1 MREYLTSDD
10 ICNQMSM
17 ERTLY
22 DGLFLVVEGVTDERL
37 YEKFID
43 PGNVR
48 IVEAHS
54 KDNVRRTVGCMRSAR
69 KDDMVAGI
77 VDPDLDRLNGRRAE
91 APVFYTDRRD
101 MEMMIIASNALDDV
115 LAEYADHDALERFT
129 EDFGHVRES
138 IVSASYPIG
147 LLMHISVKEGLG
159 LSFKNLDFGDFI
171 DPRTLRLDARRM
183 VDSVLYNS
191 SPCRMGRKALLGRL
205 DDAARNLD
213 DVWTAARGHDAVA
226 ILLIGL
232 KRSFGSFNSR
242 HLTEGELGGA
252 LRLAFS
258 DACFR
263 GTDLYR
269 DSSAWAEEKGI
280 PLWDLSE

>member
-10 ICNQMSM
+10 ICNQLSM

-43 PGNVR
+43 SGSVR

-54 KDNVRRTVGCMRSAR
+54 KDNVRRTVGCMRSSR

-77 VDPDLDRLNGRRAE
+77 VDPDLDRLNGRKAE
-91 APVFYTDRRD
+91 VPVFNTDRRD

-115 LAEYADHDALERFT
+115 LAEYGDHDLLERFT
-129 EDFGHVRES
+129 EDFGPVREA
-138 IVSASYPIG
+138 IVTASYPIG
-147 LLMHISVKEGLG
+147 LLMHISAKEGLG
-159 LSFKNLDFGDFI
+159 LSFKNLDFRDFI
-171 DPRTLRLDARRM
+171 DQRTLGLDARRM
-183 VDSVLYNS
+183 IDSVMSNS
-191 SPCRMGRKALLGRL
+191 SPCRMGRKALLRRL
-205 DDAARNLD
+205 NNDARNLD
-213 DVWTAARGHDAVA
+213 DIWMAARGHDTVA

-232 KRSFGSFNSR
+232 KGSFGSFNSR

-269 DSSAWAEEKGI
+269 DSSAWAERKGI